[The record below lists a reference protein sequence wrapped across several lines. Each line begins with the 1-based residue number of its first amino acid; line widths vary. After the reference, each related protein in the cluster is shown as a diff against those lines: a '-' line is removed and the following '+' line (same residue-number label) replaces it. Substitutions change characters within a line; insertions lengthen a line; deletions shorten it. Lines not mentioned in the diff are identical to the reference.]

1 MDGADTRIQ
10 AEGSMARSVVG
21 DDATDEPER
30 TRRGRRGYVPDWR
43 DTVPTLTVADTRIT
57 ITTPQRKPNDEYH
70 RADLQDAFDF
80 WAAAGSATNVAMQL
94 GWREVAYGV
103 MESKVESGALMHHP
117 WKRLRTTAT
126 YLAVAVLGTQD
137 ERDAYRDAINTAHR
151 HVRDDENSPVKYNA
165 FNRELQMW
173 VAACLYIGF
182 EDAHELL
189 HGKMDDEQAEQF
201 YAGASSLGTTLQV
214 TEEMWP
220 STRREFDH
228 YWNAACERI
237 SYDETQIQFIND
249 LIDLKMITPMLGL
262 PLRGLLRFLSIGMM
276 PPLFREKI
284 GLRWRAVDQRRFANL
299 FLFVG
304 FVNRFLPRPLR
315 FGSFYFNMSDL
326 RRKIEK
332 NKDLI

>member
-1 MDGADTRIQ
+1 MTNTMGVVNSNV
-10 AEGSMARSVVG
+10 GNPVVVG
-21 DDATDEPER
+21 TTGDQQDGRSP
-30 TRRGRRGYVPDWR
+30 RRGYVPNWR
-43 DTVPTLTVADTRIT
+43 STPPTLTVHDTRIT
-57 ITTPQRKPNDEYH
+57 ISTPERKPNDEYH

-94 GWREVAYGV
+94 GWPEVAYGV

-126 YLAVAVLGTQD
+126 YLAVAVLGTQA

-151 HVRDDENSPVKYNA
+151 HVRNDENSPVKYNA

-189 HGKMDDEQAEQF
+189 HGKMNAEQAEQF
-201 YAGASSLGTTLQV
+201 YSGASHLATTLQV

-220 STRREFDH
+220 STREEFDH
-228 YWNAACERI
+228 YWNVACERV

-249 LIDLKMITPMLGL
+249 LIDLKMITPILGL
-262 PLRGLLRFLSIGMM
+262 PLRSLLRFLSIGMM
-276 PPLFREKI
+276 PRLFREKV
-284 GLRWRAVDQRRFANL
+284 GLRWRPADQRRFENL

-315 FGSFYFNMSDL
+315 FGSFYFNMFDL

-332 NKDLI
+332 NKNLI